1 MSSSSWDSDAGRATS
16 GSAVAGGRGGPT
28 DHAVVTTVVDLLAV
42 RVSSPDD
49 GGLYRVVG
57 DGDGGG
63 TNAEGGPR
71 SEYARLLWPWLG
83 YGSGGASGRP
93 DEDGGAGTTSIPLL
107 EEQSNY
113 LSLSSDS
120 VPSLLYRSG
129 LLEIV
134 DGIVDVSPLE
144 SGYARDVL
152 GRLSFVATWG
162 GKGWWGIADN
172 TVGLARTMGGG
183 GIIGSGGHATKKKE
197 GIFGAY
203 SSICVNYRCDD
214 SGVRV
219 MRLRSR

>member
-1 MSSSSWDSDAGRATS
+1 MSSHSDSDAGRKAS
-16 GSAVAGGRGGPT
+16 GSAAAGGKRGAT
-28 DHAVVTTVVDLLAV
+28 DRRAAVATVVDLLAV

-49 GGLYRVVG
+49 GGLYQVG
-57 DGDGGG
+57 GGDYGGG
-63 TNAEGGPR
+63 TNK
-71 SEYARLLWPWLG
+71 SEYARLLRPWLG
-83 YGSGGASGRP
+83 CGSGGAFGRP
-93 DEDGGAGTTSIPLL
+93 DDEEEGGKPLL
-107 EEQSNY
+107 EEQCNY

-129 LLEIV
+129 LLEIA
-134 DGIVDVSPLE
+134 DGIVDVCPLE

-162 GKGWWGIADN
+162 GGGWWGIGAGN
-172 TVGLARTMGGG
+172 TTVGGLAARRMGGGG
-183 GIIGSGGHATKKKE
+183 GIIGSSGQHATKKKE
-197 GIFGAY
+197 GIVTGAY